1 MGRDILLMAAQAY
14 KNLIAVE
21 YHIVLGRK
29 GNTFDLNIVFM
40 PENFYHLAGF
50 HKLKQR

>member
-40 PENFYHLAGF
+40 
-50 HKLKQR
+50 